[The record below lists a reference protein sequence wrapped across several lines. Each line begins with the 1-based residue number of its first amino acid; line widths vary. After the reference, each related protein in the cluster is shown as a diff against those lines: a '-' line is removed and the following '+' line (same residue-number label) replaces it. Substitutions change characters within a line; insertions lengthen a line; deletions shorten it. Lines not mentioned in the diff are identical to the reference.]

1 MPKSWQAGVLYK
13 KIPCVFTRQVMPK
26 RWRYRRLLQS
36 NLMAHAFIRL
46 VLLYSYSDTV
56 RGNELHKTLI
66 STLLIPFCLP
76 HNKPNKAFCSA
87 KRIADNRASL
97 TPRIARLLYFNLS
110 GAYLQVFFNKK
121 RAIRRN

>member
-1 MPKSWQAGVLYK
+1 
-13 KIPCVFTRQVMPK
+13 
-26 RWRYRRLLQS
+26 
-36 NLMAHAFIRL
+36 MAHKPFYL

-56 RGNELHKTLI
+56 HRGLLHKTLI

-110 GAYLQVFFNKK
+110 GEYLQVFLIKK
-121 RAIRRN
+121 GNSLIINFTKPTNNFILIYVLF

>member
-1 MPKSWQAGVLYK
+1 
-13 KIPCVFTRQVMPK
+13 
-26 RWRYRRLLQS
+26 
-36 NLMAHAFIRL
+36 MAHAFIRL

-66 STLLIPFCLP
+66 STLLISFCLP

-121 RAIRRN
+121 GQFAKINFTKPTNNFILIYVLF